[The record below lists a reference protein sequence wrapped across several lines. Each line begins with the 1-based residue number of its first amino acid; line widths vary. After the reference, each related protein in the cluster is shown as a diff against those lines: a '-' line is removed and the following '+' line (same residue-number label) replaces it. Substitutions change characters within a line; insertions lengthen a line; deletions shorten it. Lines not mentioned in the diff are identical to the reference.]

1 MKLLIFPII
10 ITFYSF
16 IFLLFIIPE
25 TPLWLLLHIAPVRN
39 EKEEVVLLLCTFKD
53 ITALKQPLE
62 EDGNKGKE
70 YYLFLIS

>member
-1 MKLLIFPII
+1 MNEALNFSHYYNFLFIYIFS
-10 ITFYSF
+10 FY
-16 IFLLFIIPE
+16 IIPE

-62 EDGNKGKE
+62 EDGNKGK
-70 YYLFLIS
+70 